1 MDGWNGVGYEVGN
14 FLNFDLFALAF
25 RFLVLVLLSLEWTEL
40 EKNVV
45 SWWEL

>member
-25 RFLVLVLLSLEWTEL
+25 RFLFSFPPFSFVGRVGERVW
-40 EKNVV
+40 
-45 SWWEL
+45 